1 MNRNCIRQASHLFLY
16 IISHNM
22 YNRVKHYWTF
32 VLTIIIINSRKI
44 NSTHQRRC
52 SHLMG
57 GKRRYETPMKRMNT
71 TTNLFNF
78 LFFYFC
84 FYIEH
89 FIGIRLT
96 ACLTFNAKFCIISDL
111 LFFECKVKSFTD
123 NVMQCN
129 AMHFNLIC
137 KATRCFSVLYLN
149 LQKPPMKQRK

>member
-1 MNRNCIRQASHLFLY
+1 
-16 IISHNM
+16 M

-52 SHLMG
+52 SYLMG

-78 LFFYFC
+78 LFFIF
-84 FYIEH
+84 FYIVH

-96 ACLTFNAKFCIISDL
+96 ACLTFNAKFCINPDL
-111 LFFECKVKSFTD
+111 LFFECNVKSFTD

-137 KATRCFSVLYLN
+137 KATRCSSVVYLN